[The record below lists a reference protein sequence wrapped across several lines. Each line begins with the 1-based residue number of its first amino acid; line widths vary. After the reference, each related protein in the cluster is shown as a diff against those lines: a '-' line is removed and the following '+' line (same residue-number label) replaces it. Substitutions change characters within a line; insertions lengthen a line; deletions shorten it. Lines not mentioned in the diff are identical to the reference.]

1 MQPYFKSFVILCTPL
16 SFCSVKRCFQLIL
29 QSRQSYLDLKETA
42 ELALTCIAYCLKL
55 YLLFQSSDAFYKSK
69 DIFELKKVSKRQ

>member
-1 MQPYFKSFVILCTPL
+1 MQPYFKCFLILCTPP

-42 ELALTCIAYCLKL
+42 ELALTCFALCLKL
-55 YLLFQSSDAFYKSK
+55 YLVFQSSDTFYMSK
-69 DIFELKKVSKRQ
+69 DIFELKKVSKSK